1 MSTLYYG
8 TTYRLQCNN
17 TTLSKK
23 LENIRIGQV
32 LDATYYSDT
41 YYTLEDGGFSVVIL
55 VLLMYAKFFGSFVAI
70 EKKSL
75 RIHTG

>member
-1 MSTLYYG
+1 MSTVYYG

-23 LENIRIGQV
+23 LDNIRIGQV

-55 VLLMYAKFFGSFVAI
+55 VLLMYARFFGSFVAI
-70 EKKSL
+70 EKKV
-75 RIHTG
+75 